1 MELLDLMESSL
12 MGDDEKGEPAPSEPP
27 PPRDPGRPITEG
39 DWRDPGVPDFR
50 DARETLEERRRG
62 SDEK

>member
-1 MELLDLMESSL
+1 